1 MPFLDEHPGGAK
13 ILKRFAGKNATK
25 AFWKYHSEN
34 VLKRHGPKYE
44 IGEVAEAAKLPQSGY
59 CRVMIEPASCAS
71 SQHPHDELN
80 ANLFTKQHLES
91 LDSTH
96 HIPPRRPSSA
106 LPIVSQP
113 TMDAHD
119 GGILDPAA
127 AEKRLL
133 LRHADGYDDAS
144 ASTTARNPPTL
155 PTQAA
160 LRAAE
165 ASLAPRADPGW
176 HARGWEGRRLVAHI
190 LGDVVPALTGQAA
203 SSRYYGFVTG
213 GVLPAAEWA
222 DNVVSRCDQNVQVHL
237 PGQTV
242 ATAVEDAALA
252 MLAGLLRLESGSG
265 SGNEVDEMTA
275 TATWRGRTF
284 TTGATASN
292 VLGLA
297 CGREA
302 VLQKRLGASDSPG
315 VGELG
320 LLAAC
325 LRAGVSEVQVLT
337 SAGHS
342 SLSKAASIV
351 GIGRAC
357 VKELRRG
364 AGQPWRL
371 DLDAL
376 EAELRR
382 PGVASII
389 AVSAGDVN
397 TGGFA
402 LDGVDEWRRVRE
414 LADKYGSWIHV
425 DGAFGIFARVLG
437 DGDEYAWLKKQLDG
451 IELADSITVDGHKML
466 NVPYDCGMFYTR
478 SASILQSV
486 FTNPNAAYLASG
498 SSAASIPSPLNIG
511 LENSRRFR
519 ALPVYAALLSEGYPG
534 FERLVANTVQLSR
547 RVAGYL
553 RDSPHYEL
561 LPDAGAPLDRVFM
574 IVLFRAR
581 DAALND
587 VLVERINETR
597 QMYVSGTAWGGQKA
611 VRIAV
616 SNWKVDVERDFKVV
630 TAILEAV
637 AAAETFDIE
646 RIDAQ

>member
-1 MPFLDEHPGGAK
+1 MDAPDDG
-13 ILKRFAGKNATK
+13 I
-25 AFWKYHSEN
+25 
-34 VLKRHGPKYE
+34 
-44 IGEVAEAAKLPQSGY
+44 
-59 CRVMIEPASCAS
+59 
-71 SQHPHDELN
+71 LN
-80 ANLFTKQHLES
+80 AAT
-91 LDSTH
+91 
-96 HIPPRRPSSA
+96 
-106 LPIVSQP
+106 
-113 TMDAHD
+113 
-119 GGILDPAA
+119 
-127 AEKRLL
+127 AEQRLL
-133 LRHADGYDDAS
+133 LRHAAAAAA
-144 ASTTARNPPTL
+144 ASTNPPTL
-155 PTQAA
+155 PAASA

-165 ASLAPRADPGW
+165 AALALRADPAWHLGGW
-176 HARGWEGRRLVAHI
+176 DARRLVAHV
-190 LGDVVPALTGQAA
+190 LDDVVPALTGQAA
-203 SSRYYGFVTG
+203 SARYYGFVTG

-242 ATAVEDAALA
+242 ATAVEDAALG
-252 MLAGLLRLESGSG
+252 MLAGLLRLEETPDGSG
-265 SGNEVDEMTA
+265 SGAGET
-275 TATWRGRTF
+275 TWRGRTF

-302 VLQKRLGASDSPG
+302 VLQKRLGGDDSSAG

-342 SLSKAASIV
+342 SLSKAASVV

-357 VKELRRG
+357 VKELRRTD

-371 DLDAL
+371 DLEAL
-376 EAELRR
+376 EAELSR

-402 LDGVDEWRRVRE
+402 LGGVEEWRRVRE

-437 DGDEYAWLKKQLDG
+437 DRHEYAWLKKQLEG

-466 NVPYDCGMFYTR
+466 NVPYDCGMFYTPLR
-478 SASILQSV
+478 SV
-486 FTNPNAAYLASG
+486 FINPNAAYLSSG
-498 SSAASIPSPLNIG
+498 SASSIPSPLNIG

-534 FERLVANTVQLSR
+534 FERLVSNTVQLSR
-547 RVAGYL
+547 RVAAYL

-561 LPDAGAPLDRVFM
+561 LPDEGAPLDRVFM
-574 IVLFRAR
+574 IVLFRAK

-597 QMYVSGTAWGGQKA
+597 QMYVSGTAWAGQKA

-616 SNWKVDVERDFKVV
+616 SNWKVDVERDYKVV
-630 TAILEAV
+630 AAILDAV
-637 AAAETFDIE
+637 AAGDEFDIGKFE
-646 RIDAQ
+646 A